1 MITYASYSLNLMHTT
16 SFSSLKSI
24 VFSLAPAA
32 CYGSSNPGTSF
43 AMVCFIQEMAVSD
56 FRIKLPIIFLYDI
69 RHPKK
74 FRSGHISGRS
84 ERIVSLSTF
93 QASISFSNVHA
104 AFAGLVDGR
113 HKASRPI
120 TALVYLL

>member
-24 VFSLAPAA
+24 VFSLSLPRVMAHQTQEHRLPWSALSKKWR
-32 CYGSSNPGTSF
+32 YRIFGSNCPSF
-43 AMVCFIQEMAVSD
+43 FYMISA
-56 FRIKLPIIFLYDI
+56 I
-69 RHPKK
+69 RKNFVPV
-74 FRSGHISGRS
+74 ILSGRS
-84 ERIVSLSTF
+84 ERTTSLSTF

-113 HKASRPI
+113 HKASRSI

>member
-16 SFSSLKSI
+16 SFSSLMST
-24 VFSLAPAA
+24 VFSLVPAA
-32 CYGSSNPGTSF
+32 CYGSSTPGTSF

-56 FRIKLPIIFLYDI
+56 FRIKLPIIFYMISAI
-69 RHPKK
+69 RKNFVPV
-74 FRSGHISGRS
+74 ILSGRS
-84 ERIVSLSTF
+84 ERTTSLSTF
-93 QASISFSNVHA
+93 QTSISFSNVHA